1 MENTARLQALGRKSL
16 MKNVLVKFCGR
27 FNPNH
32 IFNALKATF
41 VLSIM
46 CFSVA
51 SFSQS
56 FAPSQ
61 QQIEQFKDLP
71 RAQQE
76 QLAKQMGF
84 DLSILNGTN
93 STPTAVNAAPADAVE
108 RQVDET
114 KVAAELSKQ
123 SVVES
128 ESNKLKP
135 FGYELFNSERVSAV
149 PQTNAPVPND
159 YIIGPGDSLK
169 LQLYGKETGSY
180 ELNVNN
186 EGNVAIPELGPLSI
200 AGTSY
205 SEAKQLIL
213 QKYEQQKIGVQAFI
227 TMGQLKTIQV
237 FLVGEVYRPG
247 TLTLNSLSTVT
258 TALFNSG
265 GVSNIGS
272 LRNIEVKRNGKTVTT
287 FDLYDLIVY
296 GNTENDIRLQQGDV
310 IFVPTVA
317 KIVSI
322 EGEVRRPAIYELTS
336 NESFDDLLTLAG
348 GLMPNANKKS
358 IQLVRNDIVKGLTIL
373 SLNSNDKNQRSA
385 KLTNGDFVSVP
396 KANLEFTNA
405 IRVLGAIN
413 SPQLVSLTQKQKL
426 SAVVNRAAI
435 LNNTDLNYGLI
446 VRRAKFDEH
455 TSIIQF
461 SPSAVINGNFDA
473 DLKALDHILL
483 FNRLSL
489 DSANE
494 LEKKITA
501 GDLKTASD
509 DAKSNEAKFVQKNEL
524 ESFTTKQFAGADKV
538 NDSRKQLLAPII
550 ARLKSEASEERSVQ
564 LIEVVGQVKFPGV
577 YPVAANNSLANI
589 LRAAGGLTESAH
601 LESAEITSTSYEDSL
616 AVTAHKQFNLIAQLA
631 LDESEQIKFESKDV
645 LNIVRIPD
653 WYENNVVTLSGEV
666 VFPGSY
672 RISSGETLTKLLK
685 RAGGLTRKATINAA
699 VFTRVELQEREE
711 ESITQAI
718 DDLRVQ
724 LANNNLSN
732 SRFSKTIDYD
742 NATKVLNDLENTQP
756 IGRLVIDLDELLNG
770 KGLHDIELKDGDNL
784 VIPNISPA
792 ISVIGEVFV
801 KATHWYDPT
810 LTIADYISKAGGVR
824 EYGDA
829 SKVYVVK
836 ADGSVF
842 IPESD
847 FWFSTASKVN
857 LAPGDTIVVP
867 RDVTNY
873 DNIGLWQGVTQIVYQ
888 TAVALAAIGSL

>member
-1 MENTARLQALGRKSL
+1 
-16 MKNVLVKFCGR
+16 MKNVLVKLCQR
-27 FNPNH
+27 FNPNQ
-32 IFNALKATF
+32 IFTALKATF
-41 VLSIM
+41 IFSIM

-61 QQIEQFKDLP
+61 QQIEQFKKLP

-76 QLAKQMGF
+76 QLAQQMGF
-84 DLSILNGTN
+84 DLSILKGANATE
-93 STPTAVNAAPADAVE
+93 TAVNSAPVDTVE

-114 KVAAELSKQ
+114 EVAAELSKQ

-128 ESNKLKP
+128 ESNQLTP
-135 FGYELFNSERVSAV
+135 FGYELFNSERVSAA
-149 PQTNAPVPND
+149 PQTNMPVPND

-169 LQLYGKETGSY
+169 LQLYGKETGNY
-180 ELNVNN
+180 ELTVNN

-200 AGTSY
+200 AGASY

-272 LRNIEVKRNGKTVTT
+272 LRNIEIKRNGKTVAT

-322 EGEVRRPAIYELTS
+322 KGEVRRPAIYELTS

-348 GLMPNANKKS
+348 GLMPNADKKS

-461 SPSAVINGNFDA
+461 SPSAVINGAFDA

-483 FNRLSL
+483 FNRVSL
-489 DSANE
+489 NSANE
-494 LEKKITA
+494 LEEKITA

-524 ESFTTKQFAGADKV
+524 ESFTTKQFADADKV

-564 LIEVVGQVKFPGV
+564 LMEVVGQVKFPGV

-672 RISSGETLTKLLK
+672 QISSGETLTNLLK

-724 LANNNLSN
+724 LANNNLS
-732 SRFSKTIDYD
+732 SSQFTKTIDYD

-770 KGLHDIELKDGDNL
+770 KGLRDLELKDGDNL

-829 SKVYVVK
+829 SKVYIVK

-847 FWFSTASKVN
+847 FWFSTANKVS

>member
-1 MENTARLQALGRKSL
+1 LGRKSL
-16 MKNVLVKFCGR
+16 MKNVLVKLCQR
-27 FNPNH
+27 FNPNQ

-41 VLSIM
+41 ILSIM

-56 FAPSQ
+56 SAPSQ
-61 QQIEQFKDLP
+61 QQIEQFKKLP

-76 QLAKQMGF
+76 QLARQMGF
-84 DLSILNGTN
+84 DLSILKGANT
-93 STPTAVNAAPADAVE
+93 TETAVNSAPVDTVE

-114 KVAAELSKQ
+114 EVAEELSKQ

-128 ESNKLKP
+128 KSSELKP
-135 FGYELFNSERVSAV
+135 FGYELFNSERVSAE
-149 PQTNAPVPND
+149 PQTNVPVPND

-169 LQLYGKETGSY
+169 LQLYGKETGNY
-180 ELNVNN
+180 ELIVNN

-200 AGTSY
+200 AGASY
-205 SEAKQLIL
+205 SEAKRLIL
-213 QKYEQQKIGVQAFI
+213 QKYEQQKIGVEAFI

-272 LRNIEVKRNGKTVTT
+272 LRNIEIKRNGKTVTT

-385 KLTNGDFVSVP
+385 ALTNGDFVSVP
-396 KANLEFTNA
+396 TANLEFTNA

-426 SAVVNRAAI
+426 SAVVDRAAI

-483 FNRLSL
+483 FNRVSL

-501 GDLKTASD
+501 GDLKAASD
-509 DAKSNEAKFVQKNEL
+509 DAKSDEAKFVQKNEL
-524 ESFTTKQFAGADKV
+524 ESFTTKQFADADTV

-577 YPVAANNSLANI
+577 YPIAANSSLANI

-601 LESAEITSTSYEDSL
+601 LERAEITSTSYEDSA

-631 LDESEQIKFESKDV
+631 LDESEQIKFKSKDV

-653 WYENNVVTLSGEV
+653 WYEDNVVTLSGEV

-672 RISSGETLTKLLK
+672 QISSGETLTNLLK

-699 VFTRVELQEREE
+699 VFTRVELQEREQ

-718 DDLRVQ
+718 DNLRVQ
-724 LANNNLSN
+724 LANNNLS
-732 SRFSKTIDYD
+732 SSQFTKTIDYD
-742 NATKVLNDLENTQP
+742 NATKVLNDLEDTQP

-829 SKVYVVK
+829 SKVYVVR
-836 ADGSVF
+836 ANGSVF
-842 IPESD
+842 IPESN
-847 FWFSTASKVN
+847 FWFSTANKVS